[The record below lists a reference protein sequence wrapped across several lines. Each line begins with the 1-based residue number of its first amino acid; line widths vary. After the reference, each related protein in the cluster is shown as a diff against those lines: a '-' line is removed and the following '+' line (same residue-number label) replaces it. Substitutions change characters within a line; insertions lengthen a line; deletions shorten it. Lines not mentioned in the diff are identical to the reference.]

1 MKVRQKTRAHYLR
14 ELLNDYLRAHG
25 GGPVGLGDVYAW
37 AKRQRRWEA
46 PPASQLRQFKE
57 EVARAAREEYY
68 TDPQGRRVRRKHAVV
83 LIRED
88 GRQQSLWADI
98 GDAPPGHM
106 RLSLEQRRRG
116 VLGDLAQLKADMDSY
131 NQNNNP
137 EPERP
142 IQLSFNFEGDL
153 AEAGQGSTD
162 PDVPPG
168 GGGPAGGG
176 LPARQAQEAGGAA
189 GHAGGG

>member
-1 MKVRQKTRAHYLR
+1 MKVRQKTRADYLR
-14 ELLNDYLRAHG
+14 ELLNDYLEAHG
-25 GGPVGLGDVYAW
+25 GGPVDLGDVYAW
-37 AKRQRRWEA
+37 ARRQRRWEA

-83 LIRED
+83 LIKED

-98 GDAPPGHM
+98 GAAPPEHM
-106 RLSLEQRRRG
+106 RLSLLQRRRG

-137 EPERP
+137 RPDRP
-142 IQLSFNFEGDL
+142 IQLSFNFEKDL
-153 AEAGQGSTD
+153 AEADQGPTD
-162 PDVPPG
+162 SDLPLRG
-168 GGGPAGGG
+168 AGG
-176 LPARQAQEAGGAA
+176 
-189 GHAGGG
+189 